1 MIAKVNSIET
11 QDKDA
16 LRAARKEQNEGL
28 QHSADPF
35 DRLLYRIRKRKEQN
49 EGLQH
54 SADPFDRL
62 LYRIRKR
69 KEQDALSQ
77 LSSKRNN

>member
-16 LRAARKEQNEGL
+16 LIKELKEQNE
-28 QHSADPF
+28 F
-35 DRLLYRIRKRKEQN
+35 
-49 EGLQH
+49 LQH

-69 KEQDALSQ
+69 KEQDTLSQ
-77 LSSKRNN
+77 SSSKRNN

>member
-16 LRAARKEQNEGL
+16 LRAARKEQNE
-28 QHSADPF
+28 D
-35 DRLLYRIRKRKEQN
+35 
-49 EGLQH
+49 LQH

-77 LSSKRNN
+77 SSSKRNN

>member
-1 MIAKVNSIET
+1 MIAKVNSTET
-11 QDKDA
+11 QDKDD
-16 LRAARKEQNEGL
+16 LIAARKEQDEV
-28 QHSADPF
+28 
-35 DRLLYRIRKRKEQN
+35 
-49 EGLQH
+49 LQH

-77 LSSKRNN
+77 SSSKRNN